1 MASFTTHR
9 LRAHD
14 PARSPALRFAAL
26 CTCLAEFA
34 PYGFRATY
42 HHLCRSAG
50 IPPEPEQDPEAVVRA
65 VEELHAAREVWFAAF
80 RAWKGGRRV
89 QKLAGAR
96 VPEPPEPRRRL
107 WCPDPE
113 FHPGEPLSVVMRQ
126 ITRAPAGDLERC
138 PVCVEGR
145 GTKTWHDGFT
155 EHTLCAG
162 CGVSLAGRPVP
173 HDVRIAAGRA
183 ERWRLV
189 WRRRA

>member
-42 HHLCRSAG
+42 HHLCHSTG
-50 IPPEPEQDPEAVVRA
+50 IPPEPDQDPEAVARA

-80 RAWKGGRRV
+80 RAWKGARRV
-89 QKLAGAR
+89 QKLAGVR
-96 VPEPPEPRRRL
+96 VPEPPEPRRVL
-107 WCPDPE
+107 WCPDPG
-113 FHPGEPLSVVMRQ
+113 FHPAEPLAAVMPR
-126 ITRAPAGDLERC
+126 ILCAPPGALPHC
-138 PVCVEGR
+138 PVCPEGR
-145 GTKTWHDGFT
+145 GMVPWHDGNRV
-155 EHTLCAG
+155 HRLCAG
-162 CGVSLAGRPVP
+162 CGVSLADRPVP
-173 HDVRIAAGRA
+173 HDARIAADRA